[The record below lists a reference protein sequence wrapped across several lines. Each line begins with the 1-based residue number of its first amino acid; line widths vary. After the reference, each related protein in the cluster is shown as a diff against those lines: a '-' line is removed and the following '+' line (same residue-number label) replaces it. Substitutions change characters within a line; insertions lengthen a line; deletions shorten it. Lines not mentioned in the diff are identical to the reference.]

1 MENEPV
7 KRNNGLVWVP
17 NRLLAKNKIVDAA
30 SLVEAS
36 RYLLDYCKQP
46 ATDLVGVGPD
56 YRKDLLSGGTSL
68 TAGILRPFATEL
80 ALKALYEWEHDHK
93 TEKQGHKLVELY
105 HALSPETRKNLTE
118 QYLDASRSGFG
129 AQQTPSIEE
138 LLEEFNDGFQESRYR
153 SEAKYFKP
161 GYSSPNIER
170 LDFVVQAAWNILVKD
185 ENMMRRMFS
194 PEQMLAAEI
203 FHRGG

>member
-1 MENEPV
+1 MGDEPV
-7 KRNNGLVWVP
+7 KRNNGFVWVP

-36 RYLLDYCKQP
+36 TYLLDYFNQP
-46 ATDLVGVGPD
+46 PTDIVGVGPN
-56 YRKDLLSGGTSL
+56 YRKDLRSNGTSL
-68 TAGILRPFATEL
+68 AASILRPFATEL

-93 TEKQGHKLVELY
+93 TQIHGHQLVELY

-118 QYLDASRSGFG
+118 QYLDTSRSRFG

-138 LLEEFNDGFQESRYR
+138 LLEEFNVGFQENRYR
-153 SEAKYFKP
+153 SEDQYFKP
-161 GYSSPNIER
+161 GRSSPNIER
-170 LDFVVQAAWNILVKD
+170 LDVVVQAAWNILAKD
-185 ENMMRRMFS
+185 EKMMRRMFS

-203 FHRGG
+203 FYRGE

>member
-17 NRLLAKNKIVDAA
+17 NRLLAKDKIVDAA

-68 TAGILRPFATEL
+68 AAGILRPFATEL
-80 ALKALYEWEHDHK
+80 ALKARMSGNMTTK
-93 TEKQGHKLVELY
+93 
-105 HALSPETRKNLTE
+105 RKNKGT
-118 QYLDASRSGFG
+118 
-129 AQQTPSIEE
+129 
-138 LLEEFNDGFQESRYR
+138 
-153 SEAKYFKP
+153 
-161 GYSSPNIER
+161 SS
-170 LDFVVQAAWNILVKD
+170 
-185 ENMMRRMFS
+185 
-194 PEQMLAAEI
+194 
-203 FHRGG
+203 